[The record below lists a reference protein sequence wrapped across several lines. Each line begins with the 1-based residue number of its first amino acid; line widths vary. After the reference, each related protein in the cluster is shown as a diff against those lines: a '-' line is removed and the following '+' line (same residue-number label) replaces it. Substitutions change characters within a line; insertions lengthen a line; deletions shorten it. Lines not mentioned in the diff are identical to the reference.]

1 MATGISRPNP
11 GSMFP
16 VANGVSGYESEFA
29 AGQRSSAMSTLG
41 LRCLMAQPNS
51 GIGNVT
57 TNTGLVEMAM
67 AFSRSRV
74 LCAAARLGVAD
85 ALGDEVRSVC
95 LLGGKVQG
103 EAHGLVRL
111 LRVLASIGITE
122 ETTPEHFRLTPF
134 GKPLRRDVPQSAWPA
149 VIFWADLLAASW
161 SLLTDCVRTGKPA
174 SQVRDPKIPSRWSQD
189 AEAGSIFRAV
199 MGTAPAEDYAPIANA
214 WDFSRAMV
222 VADLGGGGG
231 SLILAV
237 LGLNPHLRG
246 MLVDLESSVDA
257 AKSRFAEED
266 PSSRCELIPA
276 DLMQS
281 VPAGA
286 DVYMLK
292 HVLHGRE
299 DGDAVTILKNC
310 RAVIPQN
317 GSLLIVEFILPPLVS
332 HADPQLEGH
341 LMSDLNMLA
350 VTGGKERSEREWRTL
365 LEAAGFILTGVYPIE
380 GDNLMVRNVGILE
393 ARPA

>member
-1 MATGISRPNP
+1 MA
-11 GSMFP
+11 
-16 VANGVSGYESEFA
+16 
-29 AGQRSSAMSTLG
+29 L
-41 LRCLMAQPNS
+41 PNS

-67 AFSRSRV
+67 AYSRSRV

-85 ALGDEVRSVC
+85 ALADEVRSVSFLAEKC
-95 LLGGKVQG
+95 QADANALY
-103 EAHGLVRL
+103 RL

-122 ETTPEHFRLTPF
+122 ETTPEHFRLTAF
-134 GKPLRRDVPQSAWPA
+134 GRPLRRDVPQSVWPA
-149 VIFWADLLAASW
+149 VIFWADLLADSW

-174 SQVRDPKIPSRWSQD
+174 AQVRDPKIPSRWSQD
-189 AEAGSIFRAV
+189 PEADSIFRAV
-199 MGTAPAEDYAPIANA
+199 MGTAPAEDYAPIARA
-214 WDFSRAMV
+214 WSFSRAKV

-231 SLILAV
+231 SLIIAV

-266 PSSRCELIPA
+266 PSSRCELITA
-276 DLMQS
+276 DLMHS

-292 HVLHGRE
+292 HVLHGRR
-299 DGDAVTILKNC
+299 DAEAITILRNC

-317 GSLLIVEFILPPLVS
+317 GSLL
-332 HADPQLEGH
+332 
-341 LMSDLNMLA
+341 
-350 VTGGKERSEREWRTL
+350 
-365 LEAAGFILTGVYPIE
+365 
-380 GDNLMVRNVGILE
+380 
-393 ARPA
+393 